1 MKKYSDIVLT
11 VLLVITFIFASSIIC
26 TLDKRNADLRKQ
38 LTEANYT
45 IEEQQQ
51 TIDSITDY
59 SRYHRLTPTW
69 H

>member
-1 MKKYSDIVLT
+1 MKKYSDIALT

-38 LTEANYT
+38 LTEANCT

-59 SRYHRLTPTW
+59 SRYHRLTPAW